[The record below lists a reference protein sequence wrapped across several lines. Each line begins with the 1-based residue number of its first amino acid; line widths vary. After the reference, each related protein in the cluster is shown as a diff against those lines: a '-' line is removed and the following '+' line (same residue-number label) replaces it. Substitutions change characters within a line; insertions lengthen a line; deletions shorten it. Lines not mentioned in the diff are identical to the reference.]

1 MALTNKQEKFA
12 RLIAL
17 DGLSQHDAYRL
28 AYNVG
33 PDTDPATINDN
44 GYTLAKH
51 TDIAPRIKEL
61 KASLQAEVVTDAAK
75 ILKELDKAGSGVA
88 TGPLRWADKVAALDK
103 MAKLLGL
110 YRDVEDER
118 PRAVITHV
126 TVVLDHGAS
135 HQPVV
140 IEGEVVSE
148 NDETAPSPTGPDEAL
163 S

>member
-1 MALTNKQEKFA
+1 MAPFIHQ
-12 RLIAL
+12 
-17 DGLSQHDAYRL
+17 
-28 AYNVG
+28 
-33 PDTDPATINDN
+33 
-44 GYTLAKH
+44 
-51 TDIAPRIKEL
+51 L
-61 KASLQAEVVTDAAK
+61 KASLQAEIVTDAAK

-126 TVVLDHGAS
+126 TVVLDHGPQSA
-135 HQPVV
+135 PRVV
-140 IEGEVVSE
+140 EGEVVSE
-148 NDETAPSPTGPDEAL
+148 DDETAPSPTGPDEAL